1 MPTVLSFQFVLFA
14 VTGLLFILAC
24 LLGLAQVRRLAREA
38 AAGLPHQPCMGNPA
52 RVAIVAGTLTGLALL
67 IWRAADI
74 SSIGRLMSDP
84 FDAFLAFAL
93 LIALT
98 ALYFCWTRHL
108 RSLSF
113 FLLPMIVMLQLTGLV
128 LAVLNRTEAQ
138 PANVA
143 NYFNAWTIIHMV
155 SLVAA
160 TVCFALACV
169 GGVVYLLAVRQLRG
183 KGLNA
188 AHRWIGLPSLESVE
202 NFNRWLIY
210 SGFPLLSISTVAGIL
225 RLAQER
231 ALSSQPVPGGGHTK
245 IAMGILSWLIY
256 AVLLHVPLNPSFR
269 GRRAAWLSIAG
280 FILFIA
286 TFIAAYWK

>member
-1 MPTVLSFQFVLFA
+1 MPTVPSLQFALFA

-24 LLGLAQVRRLAREA
+24 LLGLAQMRRLAREA

-52 RVAIVAGTLTGLALL
+52 RGAIVAGTVAGLVLLT
-67 IWRAADI
+67 WRAADI

-98 ALYFCWTRHL
+98 AIYFCWTRHL
-108 RSLSF
+108 RALSF
-113 FLLPMIVMLQLTGLV
+113 FLLPMIVILQLIGLV
-128 LAVLNRTEAQ
+128 LAVLGGAVAQ
-138 PANVA
+138 QSAAA
-143 NYFNAWTIIHMV
+143 NYLNAWTVIHMT

-169 GGVVYLLAVRQLRG
+169 GGVVYLLAVRQLRR
-183 KGLNA
+183 KGLDA
-188 AHRWIGLPSLESVE
+188 SHRWIGLPSLESVE

-210 SGFPLLSISTVAGIL
+210 GGFPLLSISTIAGII
-225 RLAQER
+225 RFSQER
-231 ALSSQPVPGGGHTK
+231 AQSAQPMPGGGHAK
-245 IAMGILSWLIY
+245 ITMGILSWLIY

>member
-1 MPTVLSFQFVLFA
+1 MPTILSFQFVIFA

-24 LLGLAQVRRLAREA
+24 LLGLAQMRRLARDA
-38 AAGLPHQPCMGNPA
+38 ATAGLPHQPCMGNPA
-52 RVAIVAGTLTGLALL
+52 RAAIVAGTITGLALL
-67 IWRAADI
+67 IWRATDI
-74 SSIGRLMSDP
+74 RSIGRLMSDP
-84 FDAFLAFAL
+84 FDAFLAFAI

-98 ALYFCWTRHL
+98 AIYFCWTRHL
-108 RSLSF
+108 RALSF
-113 FLLPMIVMLQLTGLV
+113 FLLPMIVILQLIGLV
-128 LAVLNRTEAQ
+128 LAVQKGASDQTDRLF
-138 PANVA
+138 NV
-143 NYFNAWTIIHMV
+143 WTVIHMV

-169 GGVVYLLAVRQLRG
+169 GGVVYLLAVRQLHR
-183 KGLNA
+183 KGLDA
-188 AHRWIGLPSLESVE
+188 SHRWIGLPSLESVE

-210 SGFPLLSISTVAGIL
+210 GGFPLLSISTVAGIL

-231 ALSSQPVPGGGHTK
+231 ALSTQPAPGGGHTK

-286 TFIAAYWK
+286 TFVAAYWR